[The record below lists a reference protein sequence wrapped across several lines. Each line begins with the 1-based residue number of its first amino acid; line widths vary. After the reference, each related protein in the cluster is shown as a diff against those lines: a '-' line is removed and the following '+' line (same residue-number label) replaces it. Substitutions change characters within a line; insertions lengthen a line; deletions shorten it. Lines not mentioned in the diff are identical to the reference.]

1 MGPAKR
7 DRRRLRLQQMK
18 QSAANFHRLTTKVSR
33 AAPRWD
39 KHDSTGS
46 DIGRP
51 QVVAASLEML
61 SGRSKKE
68 YAKEAQ
74 AVAEAPDAAPAALGP
89 AYAIQ
94 LVAGHVPI
102 RRLLCRRGKPHLVST
117 SLRWYRRPSSRL
129 GGAGALWHNVGRV
142 IRSV

>member
-1 MGPAKR
+1 
-7 DRRRLRLQQMK
+7 MK

-74 AVAEAPDAAPAALGP
+74 AVAEAPDAAPAALAP
-89 AYAIQ
+89 AYAANLSQ
-94 LVAGHVPI
+94 SMYQSGGCSRRASPTWCLRACAPTGVYPAG
-102 RRLLCRRGKPHLVST
+102 
-117 SLRWYRRPSSRL
+117 
-129 GGAGALWHNVGRV
+129 
-142 IRSV
+142 

>member
-18 QSAANFHRLTTKVSR
+18 QSAANFHRFTTKVSR

-94 LVAGHVPI
+94 LVAVHVPI
-102 RRLLCRRGKPHLVST
+102 RRLLSKGKPHLVST
-117 SLRWYRRPSSRL
+117 SLRSHRRLSSRL